1 MLRERRGPDI
11 VVHDIH
17 AVEIMP
23 ILFKSTI
30 VVQQGQSHGI
40 LAVEAFHFGQEE
52 TVLLQRHFQGIIDQI
67 IVIIIIISTTCRTRT
82 LSLVVGCHQVRFR
95 E

>member
-11 VVHDIH
+11 VIHDIH

-23 ILFKSTI
+23 ILLERTV

-52 TVLLQRHFQGIIDQI
+52 TVLIHRHFQGLIDKIIVS
-67 IVIIIIISTTCRTRT
+67 VIIIITTSTRAM
-82 LSLVVGCHQVRFR
+82 SLVVGCHQVRFR